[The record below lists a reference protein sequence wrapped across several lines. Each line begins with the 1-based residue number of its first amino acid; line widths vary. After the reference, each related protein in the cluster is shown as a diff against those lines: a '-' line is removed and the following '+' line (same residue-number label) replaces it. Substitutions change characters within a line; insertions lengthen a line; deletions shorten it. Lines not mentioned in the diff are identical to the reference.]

1 MSRNIVSIAL
11 VTIMAITAMFV
22 CTTVYGV
29 NKQGL
34 PLSPSFQIAKN
45 ESCDC
50 SIAQGSSYTQT
61 SALAPSTYTKSLPV
75 FTALKSGMD
84 YNIYA
89 DNKLF
94 LTVTYADAQAN
105 GTTPGRLASIWVK
118 RLNSTLPSIVSIHQ
132 PSEMQSSSV
141 LIPRD
146 TVIRATLNKPLS
158 SATSKVGDR
167 FYAYQQG
174 VVAGGFPEKTKFT
187 GKIVS
192 VIRASG
198 NMAGQIGIL
207 FVSAR
212 LPDGKIL
219 PIEGQ
224 LISLDEHSVM
234 MDEGSGRLMGKD
246 NAQVSNGTF
255 IASGAGAGL
264 AIGQSYG
271 NNPFL
276 GAVLG
281 GSSSSLYSQQQV
293 MPAVGQDARVPAG
306 TAFGILLDQ
315 DVTWTST
322 PPTAPEYY
330 VDH

>member
-1 MSRNIVSIAL
+1 MSRNIASIAL
-11 VTIMAITAMFV
+11 VTIMAITAMLFSS
-22 CTTVYGV
+22 TVYAG
-29 NKQGL
+29 
-34 PLSPSFQIAKN
+34 KN
-45 ESCDC
+45 GSCDY
-50 SIAQGSSYTQT
+50 SVAQGASCSQT
-61 SALAPSTYTKSLPV
+61 STMAPSTYTKNLPV

-105 GTTPGRLASIWVK
+105 GISPEKLADTWVR
-118 RLNSTLPSIVSIHQ
+118 RLNETLPSIVSFHK
-132 PSEMQSSSV
+132 PSEMQANSV
-141 LIPRD
+141 LIPKD

-174 VVAGGFPEKTKFT
+174 AIAGGFPEKTKFT

-192 VIRASG
+192 VIKASD
-198 NMAGQIGIL
+198 NMAGQIGIM
-207 FVSAR
+207 FVNAK

-219 PIEGQ
+219 PFEGR
-224 LISLDEHSVM
+224 LISLDDNSVM
-234 MDEGSGRLMGKD
+234 MDQSSGRLMASAS
-246 NAQVSNGTF
+246 AQGSNGTF

-271 NNPFL
+271 NSPFL

-293 MPAVGQDARVPAG
+293 TPAVGQDAQVPAG

-315 DVTWTST
+315 DVNWTSL
-322 PPTAPEYY
+322 PPAAPEYY